1 MTPVRSIV
9 GNRIKFGKNAQ
20 CDLLLS
26 LVFGLAFAFGA
37 ANPIAALGAAPQ
49 SADQTGRCEP
59 HQLANL
65 TLEIA
70 DNGSILVPVEFDKT
84 PAFMYLEIGS
94 PFSLLSQQAAV
105 QFHLAQQEIGKALEV
120 TSGTRRVQ
128 TYTDSDFTL
137 GDLVYRQAHF
147 FIDPNS
153 EAFDRYSRPELI
165 GILGID
171 LLWKMDFELDLAHR
185 RLRFYEHSHCWHQT
199 FADSANY
206 HVVPLRRDAFGNMFF
221 PMELDGRKLET
232 LLATGSRMTT
242 LSTDVTR
249 RVYGFDR
256 NSSGIETT
264 TTEDGHTIAQYRAMK
279 LTASGLT
286 LIDERVLL
294 TDPWDEHCHLAR
306 KGDAIGYT
314 GCLYNYP
321 LRLGSDVLERMHVF
335 FATGDNEMFYMSNA
349 EAARP

>member
-1 MTPVRSIV
+1 MHRTHDDSDQGRDPGKRSPCASP
-9 GNRIKFGKNAQ
+9 RDWLAA
-20 CDLLLS
+20 
-26 LVFGLAFAFGA
+26 LAFALGTA
-37 ANPIAALGAAPQ
+37 TPIAAFATEPQ
-49 SADQTGRCEP
+49 ATDHQRPCEP
-59 HQLANL
+59 HELASL
-65 TLEIA
+65 TLETA
-70 DNGSILVPVEFDKT
+70 DNGAIYVPVEFGKT

-94 PFSLLSQQAAV
+94 PFSLLSEQAV
-105 QFHLAQQEIGKALEV
+105 RGFHLRHQEIGKALEI

-128 TYTDSDFTL
+128 EYTDSDFTL
-137 GDLVYRQAHF
+137 GDLIYRQAHF

-153 EAFDRYSRPELI
+153 ETPDRYPRPEII

-185 RLRFYEHSHCWHQT
+185 QLRFYDHSHCWHQT
-199 FADSANY
+199 FAGAASH
-206 HVVPLRRDAFGNMFF
+206 HVVALRRDAFGNMFF

-232 LLATGSRMTT
+232 LLATGSPVTT

-264 TTEDGHTIAQYRAMK
+264 TTEDGRTIAQYRAMK

-294 TDPWDEHCHLAR
+294 TEPSNDACHLAR
-306 KGDAIGYT
+306 KTDAIGYT
-314 GCLYNYP
+314 DCLYAYP
-321 LRLGSDVLERMHVF
+321 LRLGSDVLKRMHVY
-335 FATGDNEMFYMSNA
+335 FATGDNEMFYISNA
-349 EAARP
+349 EAERP